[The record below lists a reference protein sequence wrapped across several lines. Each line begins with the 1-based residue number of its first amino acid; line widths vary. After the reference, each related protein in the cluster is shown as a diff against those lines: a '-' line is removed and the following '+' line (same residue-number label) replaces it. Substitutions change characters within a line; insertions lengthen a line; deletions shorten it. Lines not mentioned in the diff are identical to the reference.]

1 MKNKLTEQKIN
12 EFLTKA
18 LTAIL
23 TKRASKTLQKL
34 QSSDPVIKRE
44 LDNIGKAADSLRKS
58 FEKKYGK
65 EYTDKVLGK

>member
-18 LTAIL
+18 LTAIIN
-23 TKRASKTLQKL
+23 KRASKTLKKL

-44 LDNIGKAADSLRKS
+44 LDNIGKAADGARKAL
-58 FEKKYGK
+58 EKKYGK
-65 EYTDKVLGK
+65 DYADKVFGK

>member
-18 LTAIL
+18 LTAIIN
-23 TKRASKTLQKL
+23 KRASKTLQKL

-44 LDNIGKAADSLRKS
+44 LDNIGKAAERARKA

-65 EYTDKVLGK
+65 EYTDKVFSN